1 MNETDLKVFVDI
13 VRHYFL
19 QQSGTAAEMG
29 TPYLSDANAL
39 PVFDFTGV
47 IGISGD
53 HQGCVYFT
61 SPSALLRELLIHAG
75 EPQLTQENLADLVG
89 EIGNTLSG
97 NARRSFGASF
107 MISIPLV
114 IKGREQVISLP
125 KDVKSYVIPFRWK
138 KYDAC
143 LVVSVR

>member
-1 MNETDLKVFVDI
+1 MNETDLKVLVDI

-29 TPYLSDANAL
+29 TPFLSDAHAL

-47 IGISGD
+47 IGISGER
-53 HQGCVYFT
+53 QGCVYFT
-61 SPSALLRELLIHAG
+61 SPSILLRELLIVAG
-75 EPQLTQENLADLVG
+75 EPQLTQENMADLAG
-89 EIGNTLSG
+89 EIGNTLAG
-97 NARRSFGASF
+97 NARKSFGSSF
-107 MISIPLV
+107 MISVPLV
-114 IKGREQVISLP
+114 IKGHEQVISLP

-138 KYDAC
+138 KYDAS

>member
-1 MNETDLKVFVDI
+1 MNETDLRVFVDI
-13 VRHYFL
+13 VHHYFL
-19 QQSGTAAEMG
+19 QQSGIAATMG
-29 TPYLSDANAL
+29 TPFLSDAHAL

-47 IGISGD
+47 IGISGER
-53 HQGCVYFT
+53 QGCVYFT
-61 SPSALLRELLIHAG
+61 APAALLRDLLVLAG
-75 EPQLTQENLADLVG
+75 EPQLTYENMADLAG

-107 MISIPLV
+107 MISVPLV
-114 IKGREQVISLP
+114 VKGREQVFSLP

-138 KYDAC
+138 KHDAC

>member
-1 MNETDLKVFVDI
+1 MNETDLKVLVDI

-29 TPYLSDANAL
+29 TPFLSDAHAL

-47 IGISGD
+47 IGITGD
-53 HQGCVYFT
+53 RQGCVYFT
-61 SPSALLRELLIHAG
+61 SPSALLRELLIQAG
-75 EPQLTQENLADLVG
+75 EPQLTQENMADLAG

-97 NARRSFGASF
+97 NARKSFGSSF
-107 MISIPLV
+107 MISVPLV

-125 KDVKSYVIPFRWK
+125 RDVKSYVIPFRWK

-143 LVVSVR
+143 LVVSIR